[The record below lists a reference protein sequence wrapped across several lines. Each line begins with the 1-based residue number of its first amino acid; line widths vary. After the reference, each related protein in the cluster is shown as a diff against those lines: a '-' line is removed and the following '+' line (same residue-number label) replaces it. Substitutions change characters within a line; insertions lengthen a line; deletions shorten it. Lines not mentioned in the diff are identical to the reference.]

1 MPQSITKP
9 TFNFVLTAIAVS
21 LLPMAAHAKQCDA
34 EGRLRFLGTG
44 ANGEQSVWVSGT
56 SAGTFRLEAAQ
67 GNQTVDTWSK
77 NRRGLHLSLSP
88 VVSNGNGGT
97 HKLYSSDDCLLD
109 TQNQKN
115 AFVFPPGITR
125 PPSFRPLIP
134 LTPSVPVLPELPGG
148 VTPPIG
154 TLPPGTLTPTVP
166 TKPNLPG
173 GVTPPIGT
181 LPPDTLTPTVP
192 TKPNLPGGVT
202 PPIGTL
208 PPDTLTPGGVQPPI
222 ATLPEIPVTG
232 PTKTT
237 GEIQGAV
244 IAALLTPTH
253 PCRGQRP
260 VNQWDGRPLPSRC

>member
-1 MPQSITKP
+1 MCYKKRSELRREKLPQSITKP

-21 LLPMAAHAKQCDA
+21 LLPMAVHAKQCDG

-154 TLPPGTLTPTVP
+154 TLPPGTLTPAVYSRQLLHCL
-166 TKPNLPG
+166 KYQLPG
-173 GVTPPIGT
+173 
-181 LPPDTLTPTVP
+181 
-192 TKPNLPGGVT
+192 
-202 PPIGTL
+202 
-208 PPDTLTPGGVQPPI
+208 
-222 ATLPEIPVTG
+222 
-232 PTKTT
+232 
-237 GEIQGAV
+237 
-244 IAALLTPTH
+244 LL
-253 PCRGQRP
+253 RQ
-260 VNQWDGRPLPSRC
+260 LEKSREL